1 MRSVGPNPCCPN
13 LGRALGL
20 AISAASSKFVNQLP
34 LGCSALAKGGG
45 AGEHVE
51 QEEGRLLHKMAG
63 MANTLG
69 LGLFRTGGDCPLTSE
84 LLTSHL
90 DCDLWIQFP
99 IQERALG
106 WVKPGWPEETKRE
119 HHLQGPGEGRMEPKG
134 HGLHLYLLTALLAQE
149 RSCPR
154 WPGRSTRSRCEHYKG
169 AEKYVLIARAV
180 PQQVGQ
186 WPLTTVSALLLE
198 ELGKVQV
205 TIWQSS
211 MGRVPTRLN
220 WLNQVLCEGSS
231 SPELWYLV
239 YCLGINED
247 WMTTWYFVC

>member
-45 AGEHVE
+45 AGEHIE

-99 IQERALG
+99 TQERALG
-106 WVKPGWPEETKRE
+106 WVRPGWPEERVK
-119 HHLQGPGEGRMEPKG
+119 EGTSPTRAWWGKDG
-134 HGLHLYLLTALLAQE
+134 AQ
-149 RSCPR
+149 RTWSP
-154 WPGRSTRSRCEHYKG
+154 S
-169 AEKYVLIARAV
+169 
-180 PQQVGQ
+180 
-186 WPLTTVSALLLE
+186 
-198 ELGKVQV
+198 
-205 TIWQSS
+205 
-211 MGRVPTRLN
+211 VPTD
-220 WLNQVLCEGSS
+220 S
-231 SPELWYLV
+231 SPSTGTELS
-239 YCLGINED
+239 
-247 WMTTWYFVC
+247 